1 MNIVEHVKGILPY
14 ITNAYTKEISI
25 SEVAEGLSIKDEA
38 LATWEASVEAGKAS
52 VAGESMTIQ
61 EYLRKHTAPMQLQWQ
76 KAAYEWAIQNPGS
89 ILTVSIKVPQEDSWE
104 EITMVGKH
112 GEYVVFY
119 NENTSG
125 GAIWISR
132 DNETRVLVYRD

>member
-1 MNIVEHVKGILPY
+1 MSIVQQVKELVPC
-14 ITNAYTKEISI
+14 ITNAYTKEIPI
-25 SEVAEGLSIKDEA
+25 SEVTECLSIKDEA
-38 LATWEASVEAGKAS
+38 LATWEASVEAGKEC
-52 VAGESMTIQ
+52 VVGESVGMQ
-61 EYLRKHTAPMQLQWQ
+61 EYLRKNTAPMSLWF
-76 KAAYEWAIQNPGS
+76 KAAYDWAIHNPGW
-89 ILTVSIKVPQEDSWE
+89 ILALVIKVPQEDSWE

>member
-1 MNIVEHVKGILPY
+1 MNIVQQVKELFPRTCIP
-14 ITNAYTKEISI
+14 NVYTKEIPI

-38 LATWEASVEAGKAS
+38 QATWEASLEAGKA
-52 VAGESMTIQ
+52 AMGREN
-61 EYLRKHTAPMQLQWQ
+61 LLTAQLDPYQ
-76 KAAYEWAIQNPGS
+76 KAAYEWAIQNPGW
-89 ILTVSIKVPQEDSWE
+89 ILALSIKVPHEDFWE
-104 EITMVGKH
+104 EILMVGKH

-119 NENTSG
+119 TENTSG

>member
-1 MNIVEHVKGILPY
+1 MSAG
-14 ITNAYTKEISI
+14 
-25 SEVAEGLSIKDEA
+25 KDEA
-38 LATWEASVEAGKAS
+38 QATWEASLEAGKA
-52 VAGESMTIQ
+52 VMRCEKLTTG
-61 EYLRKHTAPMQLQWQ
+61 QLDLYE

-89 ILTVSIKVPQEDSWE
+89 ILTVSIKVRAEDFWE
-104 EITMVGKH
+104 EIMMVGKH

-119 NENTSG
+119 TENTSG